1 MNASTSELTALI
13 RQNRERLETIRS
25 SIDDALD
32 QEIAQL
38 GKTSRSAL
46 IIAGLLENYY
56 TCTETIFL
64 RISQC
69 FENSLESQRWHS
81 DLLRKMTLEIEG
93 VRPSAVAS
101 QDFPALHEL
110 LRFRHFRRN
119 YFELA
124 DDWDRLDFLV
134 KKVRQLHPGL
144 GQSLDRFERF
154 LRDLG

>member
-1 MNASTSELTALI
+1 MNGSTSELTALI

-56 TCTETIFL
+56 TCAETIFL

-69 FENSLESQRWHS
+69 FENNLESQRWHS

-101 QDFPALHEL
+101 PDFPALHEL
-110 LRFRHFRRN
+110 LMFRHFRRN

>member
-25 SIDDALD
+25 SIDEALD

-38 GKTSRSAL
+38 GKTERSAL

-56 TCTETIFL
+56 TCAETIFL
-64 RISQC
+64 RISQY
-69 FENSLESQRWHS
+69 FENSLEPERWHS
-81 DLLRKMTLEIEG
+81 DLLRKMTLDIEG
-93 VRPSAVAS
+93 VRPRAVAS
-101 QDFPALHEL
+101 PDVPALHEL

-124 DDWDRLDFLV
+124 YDWDRLDFLV

-144 GQSLDRFERF
+144 GRSLDRFERF
-154 LRDLG
+154 LHDLG

>member
-1 MNASTSELTALI
+1 MNASTSELPALI
-13 RQNRERLETIRS
+13 RQNRERLETIRN

-38 GKTSRSAL
+38 GKTERSAL
-46 IIAGLLENYY
+46 IVAGLLENYY
-56 TCTETIFL
+56 TCAETIFL
-64 RISQC
+64 RISQY
-69 FENSLESQRWHS
+69 FENSLEPERWHS

-101 QDFPALHEL
+101 QEVPALHEL

-119 YFELA
+119 YFELGY
-124 DDWDRLDFLV
+124 DWDRLDFLV

-144 GQSLDRFERF
+144 GQRLDRFESF

>member
-13 RQNRERLETIRS
+13 RQNRERLATIRS
-25 SIDDALD
+25 SIDEALD

-38 GKTSRSAL
+38 GKTERSAL

-56 TCTETIFL
+56 TCAETIFL
-64 RISQC
+64 RISQH
-69 FENSLESQRWHS
+69 FENSLDPERWHS
-81 DLLRKMTLEIEG
+81 DLLQKMTLEIEG
-93 VRPSAVAS
+93 VRPGAVAS
-101 QDFPALHEL
+101 RDVPALHEL
-110 LRFRHFRRN
+110 LRFRHCRRN

-124 DDWDRLDFLV
+124 CDWDRLDFLV